1 MEKIKLDINSVLK
14 FVSEKEIRQI
24 ESEEATKAI
33 DMVKNGTGE
42 GNDFLGWYDLPSRT
56 SMKELDEIIE
66 VANDLRNSCEYVV
79 SQQASAFQTVFR
91 FQLVFRIR
99 LVFRLRMVLLRLVRC
114 IRRGTRHL

>member
-66 VANDLRNSCEYVV
+66 VANDLRKLMRICSVGRHRWFLSGSKSRNRG
-79 SQQASAFQTVFR
+79 SQQFV
-91 FQLVFRIR
+91 
-99 LVFRLRMVLLRLVRC
+99 
-114 IRRGTRHL
+114 